1 MGHTFE
7 LKWAAYTH
15 FYTEIEAENRFIGLD
30 MYKILT
36 VFKKNCIADSMA
48 GGQAKKG
55 NRETRRERERKED
68 VSKMGCIHKHT
79 LFHRN
84 RG

>member
-1 MGHTFE
+1 
-7 LKWAAYTH
+7 
-15 FYTEIEAENRFIGLD
+15 
-30 MYKILT
+30 
-36 VFKKNCIADSMA
+36 MA

-79 LFHRN
+79 LFFTEIKGEN
-84 RG
+84 RIIGLL

>member
-1 MGHTFE
+1 M
-7 LKWAAYTH
+7 YP
-15 FYTEIEAENRFIGLD
+15 
-30 MYKILT
+30 YKILT

-68 VSKMGCIHKHT
+68 VSKMGCIHTHT
-79 LFHRN
+79 FTQKLRVKI
-84 RG
+84 GL